1 MVWSCLYIF
10 VGTLSKG
17 SGLEYLK
24 QPRGWNHAVWGFGR
38 RALWTWSGGLLV
50 HVKVGPALQIL
61 LTGNIYFC
69 FRKCCPCK
77 GENPFHTAACI
88 KCPRIHIF
96 PTFCEMWAWG
106 SNWGK
111 TLDCP
116 RSVFWGNDLLYS
128 LYMLFQVQKQCR
140 SLAVQ
145 FVGKGGRIWMIWN
158 KWKVTFLLV
167 YMYEKKLAIIC
178 VQNSATP
185 LT

>member
-1 MVWSCLYIF
+1 MVLFIYICRHF
-10 VGTLSKG
+10 IKG
-17 SGLEYLK
+17 IRSRIFKAAKGVKSRSL
-24 QPRGWNHAVWGFGR
+24 GVWQKSIVNMIWW
-38 RALWTWSGGLLV
+38 AL
-50 HVKVGPALQIL
+50 GPALQIL

-106 SNWGK
+106 SKWGK

-116 RSVFWGNDLLYS
+116 WSVFWGNYLIYS